1 MMKQQ
6 IEDLRQKQK
15 IVLEKLIALE
25 VSEENARERRERKC
39 RSETERKRIRRE
51 HENARIRSKMR
62 ISTLV
67 NDVLGDSVRSKISIQ
82 RPKKAVSIDICREAA
97 IREKRALIKSKKAL
111 KMRRGGRRVQ
121 TSRTDRAH
129 KLMSAK
135 RRLISEYNNILRA
148 ERQAG
153 RCTVRSSLS
162 SISASSS
169 VNSGFL
175 DSDSMS
181 VASLDTLPP
190 KRVVRNKNAW
200 TPPPLD
206 FSRLRRSK

>member
-121 TSRTDRAH
+121 TSRTDRVY

>member
-25 VSEENARERRERKC
+25 VSEENARERREKKC

-51 HENARIRSKMR
+51 HENARKLSKMR

-67 NDVLGDSVRSKISIQ
+67 NDVLGDDVRSKISIQ

-97 IREKRALIKSKKAL
+97 IREKRALIKSKKAV
-111 KMRRGGRRVQ
+111 KMRRGRRVE
-121 TSRTDRAH
+121 TSRTDRVH

-135 RRLISEYNNILRA
+135 RRLINEYNNILRA

-153 RCTVRSSLS
+153 RCTVRSSMS
-162 SISASSS
+162 SVSASSS
-169 VNSGFL
+169 VNSGF
-175 DSDSMS
+175 S
-181 VASLDTLPP
+181 
-190 KRVVRNKNAW
+190 
-200 TPPPLD
+200 
-206 FSRLRRSK
+206 

>member
-15 IVLEKLIALE
+15 VVLEKLIALE
-25 VSEENARERRERKC
+25 VSEENARERRESKC

-51 HENARIRSKMR
+51 HENARKLSKMR

-67 NDVLGDSVRSKISIQ
+67 NDVLGDGVRSKISIQ

-111 KMRRGGRRVQ
+111 KMRRGRRVQ
-121 TSRTDRAH
+121 TSRTDRVH

-135 RRLISEYNNILRA
+135 RRLINEYNNILRA

-153 RCTVRSSLS
+153 RCTVRSSMS

-169 VNSGFL
+169 VNSGFR
-175 DSDSMS
+175 DSDAMS

-190 KRVVRNKNAW
+190 KRVRNRNGW

>member
-15 IVLEKLIALE
+15 VVLEKLIALE
-25 VSEENARERRERKC
+25 VSEENARERRESKC

-51 HENARIRSKMR
+51 HENARKLSKMR

-67 NDVLGDSVRSKISIQ
+67 NDVLGDGVRSKISLQ

-121 TSRTDRAH
+121 TSRTDRVH

>member
-1 MMKQQ
+1 MISK
-6 IEDLRQKQK
+6 ELV
-15 IVLEKLIALE
+15 VLEQLLSSFSSGSLPGVQHPQPE
-25 VSEENARERRERKC
+25 WRERKC

-111 KMRRGGRRVQ
+111 KMRRGGRQVQ
-121 TSRTDRAH
+121 TSRTDRVH

-153 RCTVRSSLS
+153 RSTVRSSLS

-206 FSRLRRSK
+206 FSRLRR